1 MVINSELKEI
11 IAHMDFQLN
20 IISNNDSLFYLRT
33 FVTDG
38 GHLVPNKYLVNIS
51 YFIHAQDG

>member
-38 GHLVPNKYLVNIS
+38 GQYTWYLTNI
-51 YFIHAQDG
+51 